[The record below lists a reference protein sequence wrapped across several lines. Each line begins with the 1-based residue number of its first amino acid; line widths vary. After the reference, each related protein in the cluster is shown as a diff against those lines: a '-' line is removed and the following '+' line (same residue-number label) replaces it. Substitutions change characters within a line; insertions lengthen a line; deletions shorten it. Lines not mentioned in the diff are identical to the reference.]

1 MEHGLLAIALYKLA
15 NICKLLSSCGFFRLE
30 SFQLTHY
37 IRACKFDSKQL
48 TLYCKLLKFWNL
60 RSMHASYPLLWIDW
74 FFLNCLFFI
83 IRNSF
88 FNELDGACFF
98 IKLFLPHFKYFHLEN
113 CRFDGLGFF
122 LPLIPKFNP
131 SKQARNGS
139 HCGGAYSEAWMSAV
153 GRYTGHPPLMFTDS
167 QINNILWTIVLLRLF
182 VRFWEGKKCKFEK
195 RAESSLWLGIIAI
208 FQIFYSR
215 ILF

>member
-1 MEHGLLAIALYKLA
+1 MRLI
-15 NICKLLSSCGFFRLE
+15 LSYELTSFF
-30 SFQLTHY
+30 
-37 IRACKFDSKQL
+37 
-48 TLYCKLLKFWNL
+48 
-60 RSMHASYPLLWIDW
+60 
-74 FFLNCLFFI
+74 NCLFFI

-88 FNELDGACFF
+88 FNEFDGACFF

-139 HCGGAYSEAWMSAV
+139 HCSGAYSEAWMSAV

-167 QINNILWTIVLLRLF
+167 QINNIL
-182 VRFWEGKKCKFEK
+182 
-195 RAESSLWLGIIAI
+195 
-208 FQIFYSR
+208 
-215 ILF
+215 